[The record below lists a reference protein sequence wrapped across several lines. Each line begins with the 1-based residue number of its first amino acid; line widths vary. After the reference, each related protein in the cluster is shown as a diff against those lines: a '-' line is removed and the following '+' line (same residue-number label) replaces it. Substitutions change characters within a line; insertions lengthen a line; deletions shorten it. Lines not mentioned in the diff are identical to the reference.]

1 MMDIDEKLA
10 RLYKRAKGVFD
21 LYSQK
26 EALYPGELDS
36 LLLAMEVLKYLEE
49 IDAKYS
55 KQEV

>member
-26 EALYPGELDS
+26 EVVYPGEMDS
-36 LLLAMEVLKYLEE
+36 LLLAMEVLGYLEE
-49 IDAKYS
+49 IEAVYS
-55 KQEV
+55 K